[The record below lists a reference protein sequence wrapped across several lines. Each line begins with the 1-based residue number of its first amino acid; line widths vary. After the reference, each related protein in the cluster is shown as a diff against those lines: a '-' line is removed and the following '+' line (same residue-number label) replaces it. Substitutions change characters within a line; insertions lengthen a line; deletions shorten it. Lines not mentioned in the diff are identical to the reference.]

1 MPSSLADFEILG
13 RLGKGNFGTVYQVKR
28 LEDGQVYCM
37 KQMDLN
43 DMTPTEQG
51 DAVREVH
58 IMASAA
64 AARTSGA
71 RRQSWQL
78 HWPPHASMSPIRVC
92 VCVAW
97 RGVALACLQAAL
109 EHEHVVRYYD
119 SFIERGVLCIVMEY
133 CNRGDL
139 QV

>member
-1 MPSSLADFEILG
+1 MRG
-13 RLGKGNFGTVYQVKR
+13 
-28 LEDGQVYCM
+28 
-37 KQMDLN
+37 
-43 DMTPTEQG
+43 
-51 DAVREVH
+51 
-58 IMASAA
+58 
-64 AARTSGA
+64 
-71 RRQSWQL
+71 
-78 HWPPHASMSPIRVC
+78 
-92 VCVAW
+92 VAW